1 METLSTT
8 MDSLT
13 TDLSSLQLP
22 TAATL
27 ATLSLE
33 VPLPGSVCVEVVGMG
48 QLQLAKVPNLVL
60 AKWYVVFCTFMTC
73 TQFMSNAACSCFPLT
88 TKVLFNK

>member
-1 METLSTT
+1 METLPTVL
-8 MDSLT
+8 DPLT

-22 TAATL
+22 TPAIL

-33 VPLPGSVCVEVVGMG
+33 VPLPGSVCVEGVGMG

-60 AKWYVVFCTFMTC
+60 AK
-73 TQFMSNAACSCFPLT
+73 
-88 TKVLFNK
+88 